1 VEGFGPLT
9 ITAGEDGTAALP
21 DYTGQAVTSDNVGV
35 TIVTQEPA
43 AQSARLFGKTTVT
56 LRAHDAAGNTRE
68 KSFEIYVVL
77 DGPLVKAV
85 GATVGVVP
93 GAGVDGRIP
102 EGARFTSVGFQRWTM
117 SEEWRIW
124 EKWKSAGVREW
135 ESLRGIRLH
144 WWLRPERKRL
154 G

>member
-1 VEGFGPLT
+1 
-9 ITAGEDGTAALP
+9 
-21 DYTGQAVTSDNVGV
+21 
-35 TIVTQEPA
+35 
-43 AQSARLFGKTTVT
+43 VT

-85 GATVGVVP
+85 GATGGVVP

-124 EKWKSAGVREW
+124 KMEERAGSGVGIFA
-135 ESLRGIRLH
+135 GIRLH